1 MPLVFGTLAIT
12 ASSINLSAEKINK
25 ITLSKTEA
33 AGEVNENSI
42 TYNDN
47 IPLLAYH
54 YEPTDTPY
62 KLYVCLKDSNAE
74 PSWWNLANIFDSD
87 DYIAGLQLSL
97 IDING
102 KEVYPN
108 SIGDMRCDDEHY
120 YEI

>member
-33 AGEVNENSI
+33 VGEVNENSI

-54 YEPTDTPY
+54 Y
-62 KLYVCLKDSNAE
+62 
-74 PSWWNLANIFDSD
+74 
-87 DYIAGLQLSL
+87 
-97 IDING
+97 
-102 KEVYPN
+102 
-108 SIGDMRCDDEHY
+108 
-120 YEI
+120 